1 VGWPHILGMARLRR
15 CRDEERPL
23 MLGIINTAAEAYRR
37 AIPADCWQEPYM
49 SADELDTEMA
59 AGVEFWGC
67 EQQRTL
73 VGIMGTQTV
82 RDVDLIRHAYVR
94 PEWQRRGVGAALI
107 VHLRALAPRR
117 MLVGTWA
124 AATWAI
130 RFYERH
136 GFRLLP
142 PHTARTLLETYWRI
156 SERQMETSVV
166 LANPPYEGPR
176 VPSAP

>member
-1 VGWPHILGMARLRR
+1 MTTLRR
-15 CRDEERPL
+15 CRDQERLL
-23 MLGIINTAAEAYRR
+23 MLGIINTAAAAYRG

-49 SADELDTEMA
+49 SAEELATEMA

-67 EQQRTL
+67 EEQGTL
-73 VGIMGTQTV
+73 VGIMGTQAV

-94 PEWQRRGVGAALI
+94 PEWQRRGVGAALL
-107 VHLRALAPRR
+107 VHLRALAVRR

-124 AATWAI
+124 AATWAV

-142 PHTARTLLETYWRI
+142 PHSARTLLETYWRI
-156 SERQMETSVV
+156 GARQMETSVV
-166 LANPPYEGPR
+166 LANPPYEGSVSVR
-176 VPSAP
+176 SIL